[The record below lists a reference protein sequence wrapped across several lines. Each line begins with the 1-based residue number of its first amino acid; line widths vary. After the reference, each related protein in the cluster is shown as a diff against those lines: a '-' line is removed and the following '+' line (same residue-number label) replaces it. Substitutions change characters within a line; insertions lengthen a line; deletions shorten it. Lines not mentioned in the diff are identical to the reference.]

1 MRHLRVNKT
10 LLPLL
15 LISMCST
22 LAIAQEM
29 GESELQFPKVA
40 NRTPQ
45 PFLFSTTTLTAE
57 DLKWSLHDAGS
68 YGQGVEGPF
77 GYEGVSQQV
86 GVKGYLGYRL
96 TVYASAA
103 IGIPREG
110 NNTTSAQRAEIIHDF
125 IGGKRSYGARL
136 GLGVGFSNDFS
147 NAKSLLS
154 RITLSFDT
162 PDLKASG
169 NLLLEHTFAHDRD
182 GIDVITNLG
191 FQYRL
196 FRNLYA
202 GFEAIGQDLEGFWE
216 EDEAEGGAK
225 LMVGPSLSLAP
236 KKSKLSFA
244 LCGGPAIHATHSQVT
259 NPDAIRELPVQ
270 SGFVVMA
277 SVIYNLSG
285 I

>member
-1 MRHLRVNKT
+1 MRHLPVNKK
-10 LLPLL
+10 LLTLL
-15 LISMCST
+15 LISMCTT
-22 LAIAQEM
+22 LAMAQEP
-29 GESELQFPKVA
+29 GELELQFPKVA
-40 NRTPQ
+40 TRATE

-110 NNTTSAQRAEIIHDF
+110 NTTTSAQRAEIIHDF
-125 IGGKRSYGARL
+125 VGGRKSYGMRL

-162 PDLKASG
+162 PNLKASG
-169 NLLLEHTFAHDRD
+169 NLLLEHTFAQGRD
-182 GIDVITNLG
+182 GVDVITNLG

-216 EDEAEGGAK
+216 ADEAEGGAK

-236 KKSKLSFA
+236 KKSRLSFA
-244 LCGGPAIHATHSQVT
+244 FCGGPAIHATHSTVT
-259 NPDAIRELPVQ
+259 NPNAIRELPAQ

-277 SVIYNLSG
+277 SVIYSLSG
-285 I
+285 S